1 MKTRFDIWVDKM
13 IAEFPNSKR
22 YSMVYTIVSKPDI
35 TFCYDKRTGKI
46 GMARCHP
53 DDKPDYRIG
62 KAIAYARCR
71 GYEVPRQTSLK
82 YLHDMKNG
90 DKFYYFGEKIA
101 VYIGVYVD
109 SGCVHHV
116 AFCNGVLCTLVD
128 REFEVIE

>member
-1 MKTRFDIWVDKM
+1 MKTKFDIWVDKM
-13 IAEFPNSKR
+13 IAELNNNANR
-22 YSMVYTIVSKPDI
+22 YTSVSSPDT

-46 GMARCHP
+46 GMARRHP
-53 DDKPDYRIG
+53 DDKPKFSIG

-71 GYEVPRQTSLK
+71 GYEVPKQNSFK

-109 SGCVHHV
+109 SGFTYHAFFCDGKLISCV
-116 AFCNGVLCTLVD
+116 N

>member
-1 MKTRFDIWVDKM
+1 MKTKFDIWVDKM
-13 IAEFPNSKR
+13 IAENSNSKR

-90 DKFYYFGEKIA
+90 DKFYCFGGKLA
-101 VYIGVYVD
+101 VYIGKYVD
-109 SGCVHHV
+109 SCFVYHAFFYDGKLLGC
-116 AFCNGVLCTLVD
+116 VD